1 MFLFCVL
8 KIFFKKIIIFILNLY
23 CIFVFLNYYPNSSE
37 FLDFSLTGM
46 MGSGLELWPK
56 RRDNEGAKFVS
67 KGNTVQL
74 QPLTKRPSPRN

>member
-1 MFLFCVL
+1 MKYCLAW
-8 KIFFKKIIIFILNLY
+8 KITHADPCIEPDYFNIVNVQQIL
-23 CIFVFLNYYPNSSE
+23 LN

-56 RRDNEGAKFVS
+56 RRDNEGAKIVS